1 MNLTCQRLPTTCRLC
16 LPAEQDSNPSP
27 KTFCVHLNEL
37 LNLPEPSVSHL
48 QMKIINGQKLQ
59 SYVHNPKGFKLQ
71 QENLGWIKRYFL
83 LKAPVIGLC
92 LISVFCVFFF
102 SLCVLVFN
110 KELYFLKE
118 DFLVSVKCIFG
129 K

>member
-1 MNLTCQRLPTTCRLC
+1 MKRYTTRRLY

-37 LNLPEPSVSHL
+37 LNLPEPSVFHL
-48 QMKIINGQKLQ
+48 QMKIINGKKLQ

-83 LKAPVIGLC
+83 LKAPTIGLC
-92 LISVFCVFFF
+92 LISVFFCF
-102 SLCVLVFN
+102 LCVLVFN

-118 DFLVSVKCIFG
+118 DLLV
-129 K
+129 